1 VGISPVSRPRIGDVV
16 PGSPAAKA
24 GLKKDDVVL
33 RIDNA
38 AISSWAELS
47 TKIRSGS
54 ADRPMAFAVRRGA
67 GDLLIEVTPRLEAGA
82 GNGGRKR
89 EPKVGIV
96 GSPDTVVRR
105 ANPLSAVALAFR
117 RVWELI
123 VLTVMV
129 VVKLIARTV
138 PAKTLGGPILIAQMA
153 GDQARLGLGQ
163 FANFLGLLSVN
174 LGILNLLPVPV
185 LDGGHLLFFSV
196 EGILGRPLS
205 ERTRGV
211 AQQIGLALLLMLMGL
226 VFYNDLARLDVF
238 NGIGRFLMRIF
249 NAG

>member
-1 VGISPVSRPRIGDVV
+1 
-16 PGSPAAKA
+16 
-24 GLKKDDVVL
+24 
-33 RIDNA
+33 
-38 AISSWAELS
+38 
-47 TKIRSGS
+47 
-54 ADRPMAFAVRRGA
+54 
-67 GDLLIEVTPRLEAGA
+67 
-82 GNGGRKR
+82 
-89 EPKVGIV
+89 
-96 GSPDTVVRR
+96 
-105 ANPLSAVALAFR
+105 
-117 RVWELI
+117 
-123 VLTVMV
+123 V